1 MYLLNIVV
9 ISFSNSHHAAVVEHT
24 NLSVLAQPKLGYQFF
39 VILILKGTKIR
50 KISPVMTNKQTTLDS
65 SFVIINFMMP
75 GLYRNFWIDHPVLL
89 FELKY
94 SYY

>member
-1 MYLLNIVV
+1 
-9 ISFSNSHHAAVVEHT
+9 
-24 NLSVLAQPKLGYQFF
+24 
-39 VILILKGTKIR
+39 
-50 KISPVMTNKQTTLDS
+50 MTNKQTTLDS

-75 GLYRNFWIDHPVLL
+75 GLYRNFWIDNPVLL

>member
-1 MYLLNIVV
+1 
-9 ISFSNSHHAAVVEHT
+9 
-24 NLSVLAQPKLGYQFF
+24 
-39 VILILKGTKIR
+39 
-50 KISPVMTNKQTTLDS
+50 MTNKQTTLDS
-65 SFVIINFMMP
+65 SFVMINFMMP